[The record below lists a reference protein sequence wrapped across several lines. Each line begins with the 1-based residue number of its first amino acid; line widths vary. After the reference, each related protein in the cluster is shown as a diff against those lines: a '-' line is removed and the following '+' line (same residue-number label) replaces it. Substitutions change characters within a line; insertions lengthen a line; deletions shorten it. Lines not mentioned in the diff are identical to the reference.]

1 MQKQPLILPGDFK
14 ISLVPG
20 CHAMVNFFNKKIDM
34 NELLKQTWESFA
46 IQGEIV
52 TGLSDMLKKLIQID
66 LHYIAEK
73 YGIKQL
79 SKISNLEII
88 ARLLKLMTDRKKIEE
103 ILMVASPDE
112 FDLFLKILDMDSLDI
127 DEMSYESYAFP
138 TEYGIIFSFYHEERR
153 YLVVPDEIKDIFR
166 NINKAV
172 FTKHRERYQ
181 LFCKYIKALCNF
193 YGAFEPEQFINIFNT
208 FNRDSTD
215 LAEFNKIYQ
224 KLILKRQDFF
234 NHGKYILGEYFGNV
248 SYDEMDSFVEK
259 IKDKPYYIPGK
270 EELLKR
276 SDDYHFEMTLKLTAL
291 KDYILNNMC
300 KNEEIVDSLIKNI
313 ELLCFTE
320 HPLYEVIYEFKRNG
334 LLFESTKQLNIL
346 ISLLTDVYNNTR
358 RWGNRGYT
366 AKEISENFNENAFF
380 VTGIP
385 IGELD
390 DVIFKRVGRND
401 PCPCGSGKKYK
412 KCCAR

>member
-1 MQKQPLILPGDFK
+1 
-14 ISLVPG
+14 
-20 CHAMVNFFNKKIDM
+20 MVNFFNKKIDM
-34 NELLKQTWESFA
+34 NEQLKKTWESFA

-66 LHYIAEK
+66 LHSIAEN
-73 YGIKQL
+73 YGIKQP
-79 SKISNLEII
+79 SKISDMEII

-127 DEMSYESYAFP
+127 DEMPYESYAYP
-138 TEYGIIFSFYHEERR
+138 MDYGIIFSFYHQERR
-153 YLVVPDEIKDIFR
+153 CLVVPEEIKDIFR
-166 NINKAV
+166 NIDKAV

-224 KLILKRQDFF
+224 KLTLKRQDFF
-234 NHGKYILGEYFGNV
+234 NYGKYILEEYYDHV
-248 SYDEMDSFVEK
+248 SHDEMDSFLEK
-259 IKDKPYYIPGK
+259 IKDKPYYMPGK
-270 EELLKR
+270 EELLKKA
-276 SDDYHFEMTLKLTAL
+276 DDFYFEMTPKLTAL
-291 KDYILNNMC
+291 KDYVLSNICM
-300 KNEEIVDSLIKNI
+300 KEEIVDSLIEDI
-313 ELLCFTE
+313 GLLCFME
-320 HPLYEVIYEFKRNG
+320 RPLYEVIYEFKRNG

-346 ISLLTDVYNNTR
+346 MPLLVDVYNNTR
-358 RWGNRGYT
+358 TWANRGYT

-385 IGELD
+385 IDELD